1 MILSRRIW
9 LSLQTPPSTYWAG
22 LVRDQDSDRY
32 AYSPW
37 AYVTVALLLLSA
49 GTVFI
54 VSGVLWGMFVAAN
67 TARALTHERR
77 RDALDLLAITPL
89 GHAGVQWHIFASILH
104 YDIDPVHFNGLRRLA
119 ISVVVLP
126 LGLLMPLLALVMF
139 VDRSA
144 VTLDTFFWLMLW
156 VSLIPV
162 VYLDPIYG
170 LLVGGLVAILTG
182 QRVRGDA
189 AMQAVAV
196 TVALKVAG
204 YALAG
209 IPAFVLLPLVWR
221 GLNVWGWLSV
231 LSIPLVALVLFVAY
245 HETLLWLLWRRV
257 ARQAGSFIP
266 VSG

>member
-1 MILSRRIW
+1 
-9 LSLQTPPSTYWAG
+9 
-22 LVRDQDSDRY
+22 
-32 AYSPW
+32 
-37 AYVTVALLLLSA
+37 VALLLLSA

-77 RDALDLLAITPL
+77 RVALDLLAITPL
-89 GHAGVQWHIFASILH
+89 GQAGVPWHIFAGILH
-104 YDIDPVHFNGLRRLA
+104 YDIDLVHFNGLRRLA

-126 LGLLMPLLALVMF
+126 LGMLMPLLALLML

-144 VTLDTFFWLMLW
+144 VSLETFFWLMIW
-156 VSLIPV
+156 VALIPA

-170 LLVGGLVAILTG
+170 LLVGGLVAILTS

-196 TVALKVAG
+196 MIALKMMG

-209 IPAFVLLPLVWR
+209 LSAFVLLPLIYR
-221 GLNVWGWLSV
+221 GLGLWGWLAA
-231 LSIPLVALVLFVAY
+231 LTIPLVAALLFIAF
-245 HETLLWLLWRRV
+245 HEAVIRVLWRGV
-257 ARQAGSFIP
+257 ENQIGNPITN
-266 VSG
+266 